1 VSVSDPRLTDPTKRI
16 SSLAVPRSTIIID
29 SVQDEGIFGK
39 IYTGKYHQKI
49 VTIKTTKG
57 M

>member
-1 VSVSDPRLTDPTKRI
+1 MSDPRLTDPTKRI